1 MYNDLATKAAAAAI
15 DEELMF
21 AAAKKPQVK
30 NCLWVTQITTFHICE
45 CPTYQ
50 GYPNSCDKIYWKIGN
65 QSPPTQLQKL
75 MYSAWIGQKK
85 TDYDATVFNDN
96 IS

>member
-21 AAAKKPQVK
+21 AAEKKPQVK

-45 CPTYQ
+45 WPTYQ
-50 GYPNSCDKIYWKIGN
+50 GYPNSCDNWESKSSNTTPEVDVFCMDWSKEKKIMMQ
-65 QSPPTQLQKL
+65 QSSMTIYLE
-75 MYSAWIGQKK
+75 K
-85 TDYDATVFNDN
+85 T
-96 IS
+96 S